1 MTESNNDTHETK
13 KHTIEPIAL
22 MADKDPPS
30 PEREDDALPFRRWR
44 VKPAMR
50 AKGVCVVI
58 PSLIS

>member
-1 MTESNNDTHETK
+1 
-13 KHTIEPIAL
+13 

-30 PEREDDALPFRRWR
+30 PEREDDALPFGRLR